1 MASRLKIWGA
11 CRTLVVRPQPVRL
24 AAQPFR
30 AQISATR
37 FYADDAANN
46 PSNPPS
52 GARIETYSS
61 TPKSETRSTET
72 AQSSSSEVAQN
83 APEETVS
90 ISQASSIE
98 AIDDATLEQI
108 LYGGRPVTSQ
118 REGGLTEAQE
128 ETLYREGV
136 IPPPEQAEA
145 IIAKSETVIDTQSI
159 LPTGTEVQNAGH
171 KFGLPKKPFPDG
183 FHVKKRY
190 HPVLEQITRL
200 LMRHGELSV
209 AQRNMAMV
217 MNFLRMAPAPIYSPK
232 FPLLPGTPPASHLP
246 LNPVLY
252 ITVAIDSVAPLLKVR
267 NIAGAGGGGRALEL
281 PVPLAVRQRRRI
293 AFQWILD
300 VINKKPSKGSGRNQ
314 FAHRIAE
321 EIIAVVEGRSSV
333 WEKRKLVHKL
343 GTAARANVGSNKLKN
358 KKKK

>member
-11 CRTLVVRPQPVRL
+11 CRTLAVRTQPVRL

-30 AQISATR
+30 NQVSATR
-37 FYADDAANN
+37 FYADDATNK
-46 PSNPPS
+46 PSNSPS
-52 GARIETYSS
+52 GAKREASRS
-61 TPKSETRSTET
+61 VSKSEPTSSRVTEGT
-72 AQSSSSEVAQN
+72 SGELTQKAAQETSS
-83 APEETVS
+83 
-90 ISQASSIE
+90 SQASSIE
-98 AIDDATLEQI
+98 ALDDATLEQI

-128 ETLYREGV
+128 EALYREGV

-145 IIAKSETVIDTQSI
+145 IVAAGSQSI
-159 LPTGTEVQNAGH
+159 VPVGSEVQNAGH
-171 KFGLPKKPFPDG
+171 KFGLPQKPYPDG

-209 AQRNMAMV
+209 AQRNMAAV
-217 MNFLRMAPAPIYSPK
+217 MNFLRTSPAPIYSPK
-232 FPLLPGTPPASHLP
+232 FPLLPGTPPAAHLP

-252 ITVAIDSVAPLLKVR
+252 ITIAIDSVAPLLKVR

-281 PVPLAVRQRRRI
+281 PVPLAVRQRRRM

-343 GTAARANVGSNKLKN
+343 GTAARANVGSNKLKT